1 MPPRDPKPANSRRK
15 SKPKLDIPE
24 TELTAMLEQYCDL
37 RRRGF
42 GQQAIQTKASW
53 PRHYPSLLLE
63 EAQRRE
69 MSSSQRS
76 QEQAVTEWL
85 LAMYDAGTELRV
97 IQRMSA
103 FTGLQIKNRLKA
115 ALDAAS
121 GPAPTGLIIR
131 NPDGEPARV
140 SWLDTN
146 GNLIHRPFDGAF
158 PPDYPAALAV
168 RQCTEI
174 LYRLLG
180 YPNNSARDRAYTM
193 LSMALAGLHSFDYD
207 TGKWVHAELDRA
219 GLDEDAKRTFIL
231 KLHPHPSVGQLS
243 RVNYFC
249 RLRQLVLPV
258 HLLGLAAL
266 LGRAG
271 AVAGHVKLQDDGVMH
286 HPVNRRGGGHGVGED
301 ALPLREDQVGR
312 DAQRPPLVAFGD
324 EGEEHLR
331 LLSPLGQVAQVIEEQ
346 EVEVVQP
353 AQLPGQG
360 QVALGGEEFLHQ
372 AVGGSE

>member
-15 SKPKLDIPE
+15 SKPKLDTPE
-24 TELTAMLEQYCDL
+24 LELTAMLEQYCEL

-53 PRHYPSLLLE
+53 PKHYPSLLLE
-63 EAQRRE
+63 EAQRRD
-69 MSSSQRS
+69 MPGSQGS
-76 QEQAVTEWL
+76 QAQAVTEWL
-85 LAMYDAGTELRV
+85 LAMFDAGTELRV

-103 FTGLQIKNRLKA
+103 FTGLQIKNRLQA

-121 GPAPTGLIIR
+121 GPAPTDIIIR
-131 NPDGEPARV
+131 NLDGTPARV

-193 LSMALAGLHSFDYD
+193 LSMAEAGLHSFDYD
-207 TGKWVHAELDRA
+207 TGRRVHAELDRA

-231 KLHPHPSVGQLS
+231 KLHPHPSIGQLLVQRCGMSSKWLTGNKARSLS
-243 RVNYFC
+243 RLMRHHEFSPAFTRNV
-249 RLRQLVLPV
+249 VE
-258 HLLGLAAL
+258 HLGNNPDTYYIIGADYRIAEPSEEGKDQCIQALQEAGFSDDIIESALSTLGVPP
-266 LGRAG
+266 GG
-271 AVAGHVKLQDDGVMH
+271 H
-286 HPVNRRGGGHGVGED
+286 HPPKRSSKK
-301 ALPLREDQVGR
+301 QT
-312 DAQRPPLVAFGD
+312 
-324 EGEEHLR
+324 
-331 LLSPLGQVAQVIEEQ
+331 
-346 EVEVVQP
+346 
-353 AQLPGQG
+353 
-360 QVALGGEEFLHQ
+360 
-372 AVGGSE
+372 

>member
-15 SKPKLDIPE
+15 SKPKLDTPE
-24 TELTAMLEQYCDL
+24 LELTAMLEQYCEL

-53 PRHYPSLLLE
+53 PKHYPSLLLE
-63 EAQRRE
+63 EAQRRD
-69 MSSSQRS
+69 MPGAQGS

-85 LAMYDAGTELRV
+85 LAMFDAGTEHRI

-193 LSMALAGLHSFDYD
+193 LSMAEAGLNSFDYD

-231 KLHPHPSVGQLS
+231 KLHPHPSVGQLLVQRCGMSSKWLTGNKARSLS
-243 RVNYFC
+243 RLMRHHEFSPAFTRNV
-249 RLRQLVLPV
+249 VE
-258 HLLGLAAL
+258 HLGNNPDTYYIIGADYRIAEPSEEGKDQCIQALQEAGFSDDIIESALSTLGVPP
-266 LGRAG
+266 GG
-271 AVAGHVKLQDDGVMH
+271 H
-286 HPVNRRGGGHGVGED
+286 HPPKRSSKKD
-301 ALPLREDQVGR
+301 T
-312 DAQRPPLVAFGD
+312 
-324 EGEEHLR
+324 
-331 LLSPLGQVAQVIEEQ
+331 
-346 EVEVVQP
+346 
-353 AQLPGQG
+353 
-360 QVALGGEEFLHQ
+360 
-372 AVGGSE
+372 